1 MNRAAFFA
9 SVRSRT
15 SGVFGGSLSAQQVQG
30 TEAILDACQKYRVT
44 DKHHVANILA
54 QVFHET
60 GGYMLPIKETVMPS
74 HKDKNPS
81 DGTVIK
87 RLDTA
92 YAKGQL
98 KWVKTPY
105 WRDGW
110 FGRGPIQTTHERNYQ
125 KVGKAIGVDLVKDR
139 NRILEPS
146 IGAASA
152 VVGMRD
158 GLYTGKKLADFNFGK
173 ELAAVDGGGQFGP
186 RRIVNGVDGTDK
198 KIAAYHRA
206 FYAALTAAGFD
217 GKAAPAPAPIPMP
230 KPAPAPPVATA
241 KPVTGTAAAAGGI
254 IAALAAAATFFS
266 NLPCSWLGIMCG

>member
-1 MNRAAFFA
+1 MDREAFFA
-9 SVRSRT
+9 GLRT
-15 SGVFGGSLSAQQVQG
+15 PALFTRLSQEQVDG
-30 TEAILDACQKYRVT
+30 INAILDACQKFVVT
-44 DKHHVANILA
+44 DQHHVADILA

-81 DGTVIK
+81 DSTVIS
-87 RLDTA
+87 RLDA
-92 YAKGQL
+92 AFARGQL
-98 KWVKTPY
+98 TWVKTPY

-110 FGRGPIQTTHERNYQ
+110 FGRGPIQTTHKRNYQ

-139 NRILEPS
+139 NRILDPA